1 MNDLRRSPF
10 GVENDDLERWRDEF
24 PILARSVYMIS
35 NSLGAM
41 PRQTATNLAEYADT
55 WATRGVRGWEER
67 WWEMPLE
74 IGNKIA
80 RIIGAAA
87 GTVSMHEN
95 VTTAHLVALSCLR
108 PEAGRKRIVCTAL
121 DFPSMVYLYRAQQ
134 AAGFDLVIVPGE
146 DDLTVRTERMLEAI
160 DESTAVVAFSHVLF
174 RTSYIM
180 DAEAIVRRAHEVGA
194 STILDTYQSAGII
207 PVDVASL
214 GVDFAVGGCLK
225 WLCGGPGNAFLYTRP
240 DLLADAR
247 PSFTGWVSRAH
258 PFDFDIEDDPATAA
272 AEASTA
278 HAESP
283 PGTALRADAMHMMNG
298 TPSIPAYYAA
308 LAGLDIIDA
317 VGVNRI
323 REASRAMTGRLLA
336 LVDKYGFTSAASR
349 DPDRLAGTVA
359 VNVPD
364 ALLVSRTLKSRE
376 FIVDYRPPVGVRISP
391 HFYNTM
397 DEIDRVMAEIA
408 SIIKTK
414 DYRGATSSL
423 VT

>member
-1 MNDLRRSPF
+1 M
-10 GVENDDLERWRDEF
+10 DDLGRWRDEF
-24 PILARSVYMIS
+24 PILSRSVYMIS

-41 PRQTATNLAEYADT
+41 PRRTARDLAEYADT

-74 IGNKIA
+74 VGNKIA
-80 RIIGAAA
+80 RVIGAPA

-95 VTTAHLVALSCLR
+95 VTTAQMVALSCVR
-108 PEAGRKRIVCTAL
+108 PAAGRKRIVCSAM
-121 DFPSMVYLYRAQQ
+121 DFPSMVHLYRAQQ
-134 AAGFDLVIVPGE
+134 TAGFELRIVPAE
-146 DDLTVRTERMLEAI
+146 DDLTVRTDRLLEAI

-180 DAEAIVRRAHEVGA
+180 DAHAIVRRAREVGA
-194 STILDTYQSAGII
+194 TTILDTYQSAGII
-207 PVDVASL
+207 PVDVDSIGA
-214 GVDFAVGGCLK
+214 DFAVGGCLK

-240 DLLADAR
+240 ELLAGAK
-247 PSFTGWVSRAH
+247 PAFTGWLSRRR
-258 PFDFDIEDDPATAA
+258 PFDFDIEET
-272 AEASTA
+272 
-278 HAESP
+278 ES
-283 PGTALRADAMHMMNG
+283 GLRTDAMHMMNG

-323 REASRAMTGRLLA
+323 RDASRAMTARLLT
-336 LVDKYGFTSAASR
+336 LVDRYGFTSAASR

-364 ALLVSRTLKSRE
+364 ALLVSRTLKARN

-397 DEIDRVMAEIA
+397 DEIDRVMAEVASIA
-408 SIIKTK
+408 SKK
-414 DYRGATSSL
+414 DYAGGEQSSL